1 MVINKNNCSSPNVL
15 FFLLPAADNEAV
27 AALLQ
32 LESIETMSWRAKCLE
47 DVLSSPPGSR
57 GALHHI
63 GVFPGGLQQHLQEK
77 CAKKCLEHNALL
89 DKMISA
95 IITACCPW
103 VVLLLPGR

>member
-1 MVINKNNCSSPNVL
+1 
-15 FFLLPAADNEAV
+15 
-27 AALLQ
+27 
-32 LESIETMSWRAKCLE
+32 MSWRAKCLE

-89 DKMISA
+89 DKMASLVHKDAAPWGYIKIMGISEKVA
-95 IITACCPW
+95 YYTG
-103 VVLLLPGR
+103 LPNEETFK